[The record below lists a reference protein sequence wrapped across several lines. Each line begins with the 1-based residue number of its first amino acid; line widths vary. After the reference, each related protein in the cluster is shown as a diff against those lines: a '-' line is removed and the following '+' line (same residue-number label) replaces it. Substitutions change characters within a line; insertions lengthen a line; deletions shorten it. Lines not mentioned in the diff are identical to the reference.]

1 MRKKVVLNN
10 GDIAVITPASVESA
24 GELVGYMNLIGGES
38 DNFTFGLNEF
48 GVSVEHQTELISN
61 MKPTSL
67 TQIFIAKVDGEI
79 VSQGEITFCNRA
91 RTMHTCS
98 LAISVRQ
105 DKWGVGLGSEMMKYL
120 IEYIKSKRFVKII
133 FLEVRADNWQ
143 AIGLYEKYG
152 FIPTGQ
158 KENIL
163 CVEGEFFDTTL
174 MQLYL

>member
-48 GVSVEHQTELISN
+48 GVSVEYQTELISN

-67 TQIFIAKVDGEI
+67 TQIFIAKVEGEI

-98 LAISVRQ
+98 LAIR
-105 DKWGVGLGSEMMKYL
+105 GLQINPGSIRSMTPF
-120 IEYIKSKRFVKII
+120 SCRFFKTVY
-133 FLEVRADNWQ
+133 V
-143 AIGLYEKYG
+143 
-152 FIPTGQ
+152 
-158 KENIL
+158 
-163 CVEGEFFDTTL
+163 VFFFHPYSPPIRWAVSFALT
-174 MQLYL
+174 